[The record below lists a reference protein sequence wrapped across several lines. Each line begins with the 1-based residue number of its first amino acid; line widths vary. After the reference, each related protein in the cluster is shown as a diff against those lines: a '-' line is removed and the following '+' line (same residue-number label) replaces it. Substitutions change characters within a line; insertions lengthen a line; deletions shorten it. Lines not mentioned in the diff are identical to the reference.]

1 MTHEDALELIK
12 LIKSLDTGL
21 FNIWII
27 FITHMFISAMKR

>member
-12 LIKSLDTGL
+12 IIKSIDTGL

-27 FITHMFISAMKR
+27 LIAHMFISAMKR